1 MTASSSKG
9 TMYGGGSTVTIQPM
23 TRPTANLPTD
33 VTWRTHINLVLLSLV
48 YIFSYIDRQ
57 VIAVVIEPI
66 EREFGLSDAA
76 MGVLSGLAFG
86 VMYAGLGI
94 PVGRFADKHS
104 RSKVVAVC
112 ASLWSLATMACGLA
126 TQFWQLL
133 LARMSVAVG
142 EAGGMAPSIS
152 LISDMYPKKN
162 RAMAISVFM
171 VGPQLGLLIGLA
183 LGGWIAQ
190 HYGWRQAFIWMGAPG
205 LVLGLLVWLLVR
217 EPQRGRY
224 DEVTDKASATAPA
237 EPLLA
242 QLLRLMRIAALRR
255 VAISISLA
263 GIAAYA
269 YGVWVPTF
277 LIRTH
282 GLSLAQAG
290 MWFGFA
296 SGLGATAGTVTGGAL
311 CDRLAR
317 RDSRWQIGM
326 PLLGMLISVPAAVA
340 FFLWPVGG
348 HVALG
353 GVQIP
358 VLMLFASAFGFF
370 ASWWP
375 PLLFTAVSN
384 MVGAGERSVAAAL
397 LNFFLTLFGAGFGPL
412 IAGVIS
418 DRLTPILGE
427 QALRW
432 SLVSTMGLFVISGL
446 FLAGAIKPYRQR
458 AAAMRSAPAT

>member
-1 MTASSSKG
+1 MA
-9 TMYGGGSTVTIQPM
+9 
-23 TRPTANLPTD
+23 RPTTNPLSA
-33 VTWRTHINLVLLSLV
+33 VTWRTHLSLLLLSLV

-66 EREFGLSDAA
+66 KHEFGLTDTS
-76 MGVLSGLAFG
+76 MGILTGLAFG

-94 PVGRFADKHS
+94 PVGRFADKHT
-104 RSKVVAVC
+104 RRTIVAVC
-112 ASLWSLATMACGLA
+112 CSLWSLATMACGLA

-152 LISDMYPKKN
+152 LISDLYPKKN
-162 RAMAISVFM
+162 RALAISVFM

-190 HYGWRQAFIWMGAPG
+190 HYGWRHTFIWLGAPG

-224 DEVTDKASATAPA
+224 DEAADQVSTATPA
-237 EPLLA
+237 ESLFA
-242 QLLRLMRIAALRR
+242 QLARLLRITALRR
-255 VAISISLA
+255 AAIATSLA
-263 GIAAYA
+263 GIAGYA

-296 SGLGATAGTVTGGAL
+296 SGIGATVGTIIGGVL
-311 CDRLAR
+311 CDRLVR
-317 RDSRWQIGM
+317 RDNRWQIGM
-326 PLLGMLISVPAAVA
+326 PMLGMLLSVPAAVA
-340 FFLWPVGG
+340 FFLWPVGTYI
-348 HVALG
+348 VVG

-358 VLMLFASAFGFF
+358 QVMLFAAAFGFF

-397 LNFFLTLFGAGFGPL
+397 LNFFLTLFGAGLGPL
-412 IAGVIS
+412 VAGVIS
-418 DRLTPILGE
+418 DQLTPILGE

-432 SLVSTMGLFVISGL
+432 SLLSTMGLFVIGGL
-446 FLAGAIKPYRQR
+446 FLAAAVQPYRKR
-458 AAAMRSAPAT
+458 LATMGEAPPA

>member
-1 MTASSSKG
+1 MN
-9 TMYGGGSTVTIQPM
+9 
-23 TRPTANLPTD
+23 RPTEHPLST
-33 VTWRTHINLVLLSLV
+33 VTWRTHLSLLLLSLV

-76 MGVLSGLAFG
+76 MGILTGLAFG

-94 PVGRFADKHS
+94 PVGRLADKHS
-104 RSKVVAVC
+104 RRKIVAVC

-126 TQFWQLL
+126 MHFWQLL
-133 LARMSVAVG
+133 LTRMSVAVG

-152 LISDMYPKKN
+152 LISDLYPKKN

-190 HYGWRQAFIWMGAPG
+190 HYGWRHTFIWLGAPG
-205 LVLGLLVWLLVR
+205 LVLGLLVWFLVR

-224 DEVTDKASATAPA
+224 DETPNQAIATAQA
-237 EPLLA
+237 EPLFA
-242 QLLRLMRIAALRR
+242 QLLRLLRITALRR
-255 VAISISLA
+255 TAIAISLA
-263 GIAAYA
+263 GIAGYA

-282 GLSLAQAG
+282 GLSLSQAG
-290 MWFGFA
+290 LWFGFA
-296 SGLGATAGTVTGGAL
+296 SGIGATIGTLTGGSL

-326 PLLGMLISVPAAVA
+326 PMLGMLLSVPAAVA

-348 HVALG
+348 HFVVG

-358 VLMLFASAFGFF
+358 VVMVFAAAFGFF

-397 LNFFLTLFGAGFGPL
+397 LNFFLTLFGAGLGPL
-412 IAGVIS
+412 VAGVVS
-418 DRLTPILGE
+418 DQLTPIFGE

-432 SLVSTMGLFVISGL
+432 SLLCVMSLFVVGGL
-446 FLAGAIKPYRQR
+446 FLAAAIKPYRQR
-458 AAAMRSAPAT
+458 LAAMREAPTA

>member
-1 MTASSSKG
+1 
-9 TMYGGGSTVTIQPM
+9 M
-23 TRPTANLPTD
+23 TRPPVNPAPA
-33 VTWRTHINLVLLSLV
+33 VTWRTHISLVLLSLV

-86 VMYAGLGI
+86 VMYAALGI
-94 PVGRFADKHS
+94 PVGRFADKHT
-104 RSKVVAVC
+104 RSKVVAIC
-112 ASLWSLATMACGLA
+112 ASLWSLATMACGVA
-126 TQFWQLL
+126 MNFWQLL

-190 HYGWRQAFIWMGAPG
+190 HYGWRHTFIWMGAPG

-224 DEVTDKASATAPA
+224 DDIATPATTAAPA
-237 EPLLA
+237 ESLLA
-242 QLLRLMRIAALRR
+242 QLVRLLRIVALRR
-255 VAISISLA
+255 VAIAISLA

-290 MWFGFA
+290 MWFGLA
-296 SGLGATAGTVTGGAL
+296 SGIGATVGTVTGGAL

-317 RDSRWQIGM
+317 RDRRWQIGM
-326 PLLGMLISVPAAVA
+326 PMLGMLVSVPAAVA
-340 FFLWPVGG
+340 FLLWPTGG
-348 HVALG
+348 HVVVG

-358 VLMLFASAFGFF
+358 QVMLFAAVFGFF

-375 PLLFTAVSN
+375 PLLFNAVSN

-397 LNFFLTLFGAGFGPL
+397 LNFFLTLFGAGLGPL
-412 IAGVIS
+412 LAGVIS
-418 DRLTPILGE
+418 DLLTPSLGE

-432 SLVSTMGLFVISGL
+432 SLLGIMGLFVVGAL
-446 FLAGAIKPYRQR
+446 FLVAAIKPYR
-458 AAAMRSAPAT
+458 AHLAAMRDISAA

>member
-1 MTASSSKG
+1 MTHPTTNPMSAV
-9 TMYGGGSTVTIQPM
+9 TV
-23 TRPTANLPTD
+23 
-33 VTWRTHINLVLLSLV
+33 RTHLSLLLLSLV
-48 YIFSYIDRQ
+48 YIFSYIDRN

-66 EREFGLSDAA
+66 KHEFGLNDTA
-76 MGVLSGLAFG
+76 MGILTGLAFG
-86 VMYAGLGI
+86 LMYAGLGI

-104 RSKVVAVC
+104 RRTVVAVAC
-112 ASLWSLATMACGLA
+112 SLWSLATMACGVA

-152 LISDMYPKKN
+152 LVSDMYPKKH
-162 RAMAISVFM
+162 RALAISVFM
-171 VGPQLGLLIGLA
+171 VGPHLGLLIGLA

-190 HYGWRQAFIWMGAPG
+190 HYGWRHVFLWMGAPG
-205 LVLGLLVWLLVR
+205 LILGLLVWLVVR

-224 DEVTDKASATAPA
+224 DEVADRVSTTTPTES
-237 EPLLA
+237 LWA
-242 QLLRLMRIAALRR
+242 QLVRLLRIPALRR
-255 VAISISLA
+255 AAIAIGFA
-263 GIAAYA
+263 GIAGYA
-269 YGVWVPTF
+269 FGIWVPTF

-296 SGLGATAGTVTGGAL
+296 SGLGATVGTVVGGAL
-311 CDRLAR
+311 CDRLVR

-326 PLLGMLISVPAAVA
+326 PMLGMLLSVPIAVA

-348 HVALG
+348 HFDLG

-358 VLMLFASAFGFF
+358 QVMLFAALFGFF

-375 PLLFTAVSN
+375 SLLFTAVSN
-384 MVGAGERSVAAAL
+384 MVDASERSVAAAL
-397 LNFFLTLFGAGFGPL
+397 LGFFLTLFGAGLGPL
-412 IAGVIS
+412 VAGVIS
-418 DRLTPILGE
+418 DLLAPAFGE

-432 SLVSTMGLFVISGL
+432 SLLSTMSLFVVGGL
-446 FLAGAIKPYRQR
+446 FLAAAMNPYRKHL
-458 AAAMRSAPAT
+458 AAMHQVPVT